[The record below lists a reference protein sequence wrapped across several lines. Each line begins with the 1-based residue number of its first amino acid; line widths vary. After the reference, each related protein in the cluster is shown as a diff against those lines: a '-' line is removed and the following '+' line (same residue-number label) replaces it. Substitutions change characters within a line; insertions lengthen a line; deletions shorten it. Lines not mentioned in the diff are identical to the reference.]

1 MSDINQHITRINAKL
16 QQLLKQYEALQKEQE
31 KSKQLILV
39 LQQEKQTRETELAD
53 LHQQNQVLKA
63 SLQSLDPAEKK
74 DLELKLTQYIKNIDK
89 SIALLSQ

>member
-1 MSDINQHITRINAKL
+1 MSEINQHIARITTKL

-31 KSKQLILV
+31 KSRQLILA
-39 LQQEKQTRETELAD
+39 LQQEKREHESELSD

>member
-1 MSDINQHITRINAKL
+1 MSELNQHITRINAKL

-31 KSKQLILV
+31 KSRQLIV
-39 LQQEKQTRETELAD
+39 SLQQEKQARETELSD

-63 SLQSLDPAEKK
+63 SLQSLDPTEKK
-74 DLELKLTQYIKNIDK
+74 ELELKLTQYIKNIDK

>member
-1 MSDINQHITRINAKL
+1 MSEINQHIARINTKL

-31 KSKQLILV
+31 KSRQLILA

>member
-1 MSDINQHITRINAKL
+1 MSDINQHIARITTKL

-31 KSKQLILV
+31 RSRQLILA
-39 LQQEKQTRETELAD
+39 LQQEKKEHETELAD

-63 SLQSLDPAEKK
+63 SLQSLEPAEKK
-74 DLELKLTQYIKNIDK
+74 ELELKLTQYIKNIDK